1 MNIVNLD
8 ENERQQFYRMLYLDK
23 FKSVADK
30 SVETLCLQKFKKA
43 YTRVTK
49 AQLEQYIEEN
59 LTASN
64 DLIINC
70 CVEAVIRKIS
80 DEFKPI
86 HKLEHSLRNQD
97 YKAIDPIVKEQV
109 ELKRGSYEKCNFP
122 LSFDNLVKICCKTDK
137 KKKKIA
143 KLKKEYSNL
152 RNEAEKEVDKAE
164 KEKKKLEKEIGEKDK
179 EIVKLNEILS
189 IKNINNNLSEILGE
203 NSLKGKT
210 YDELYTELSSLENKT
225 IDTQDYDRRLIILA
239 AKFTITRILKGIQ

>member
-122 LSFDNLVKICCKTDK
+122 LSFDNLVKICCKTDDK
-137 KKKKIA
+137 KAKIEFEKKSVSKNKEIEKQLENNNKEIA
-143 KLKKEYSNL
+143 KLKKEF
-152 RNEAEKEVDKAE
+152 E
-164 KEKKKLEKEIGEKDK
+164 
-179 EIVKLNEILS
+179 
-189 IKNINNNLSEILGE
+189 
-203 NSLKGKT
+203 
-210 YDELYTELSSLENKT
+210 
-225 IDTQDYDRRLIILA
+225 Q
-239 AKFTITRILKGIQ
+239 